1 MQPCLQRSDWLHL
14 FLSPPLF
21 TEYQVAISEYCGCSY
36 YSTLHTFSS
45 YNNSFSHWTFSNIV
59 FLTSFLLSFSQCILL
74 LFTYFNYF
82 LSSYFLKLHSS
93 EIKFFIFSIV
103 LAARIISVFF
113 CMWSVLVIF
122 IFLYSADWQNYLNKI
137 YFVKS

>member
-1 MQPCLQRSDWLHL
+1 MCIVCTSINIVCYAALPAEEWLTPLISLPTSLHWVSSSNKWVLWLLIL
-14 FLSPPLF
+14 F
-21 TEYQVAISEYCGCSY
+21 
-36 YSTLHTFSS
+36 FSS

-122 IFLYSADWQNYLNKI
+122 IFYILQISWVFD
-137 YFVKS
+137 